1 MYKIIF
7 DFQQGKFTVTPYT
20 GTLATALV
28 IVGDATPDGWN
39 NPAPALPSQT
49 FTRVNSSLFE
59 LTIPLNA
66 GKSYLFLPVA
76 GSWTNKY
83 GGMGG
88 NNSNN
93 VNGDDFKYNGS
104 DMKSPAV
111 AGTYKIS
118 VNFAASNTAGAS
130 GKFTLVKQ

>member
-1 MYKIIF
+1 M
-7 DFQQGKFTVTPYT
+7 
-20 GTLATALV
+20 
-28 IVGDATPDGWN
+28 
-39 NPAPALPSQT
+39 
-49 FTRVNSSLFE
+49 FE
-59 LTIPLNA
+59 LTITLNA
-66 GKSYLFLPVA
+66 SKSYLFLPVA

-83 GGMGG
+83 GGVGG

-118 VNFAASNTAGAS
+118 VNFAASNAAGAS
-130 GKFTLVKQ
+130 GKFILVKQ